1 MLDYSSCEN
10 YLKQLGYISSNDSI
24 GATKIDYNP
33 STIYPQQSDIQA
45 SSTISFSL
53 FTSDCKKVDLDLCK
67 NLTTKIDIAISG
79 NLTSL
84 NLSQYD
90 NSSYGNLFD
99 PNNPYYND
107 RCLPIKLNDTKA
119 SILGR
124 RNGFPNLTISC
135 GSGCTFGGINST
147 TNYLRCICN
156 MRQNQPDFGYEV
168 ISKFLD
174 VISGINLLII
184 TCYQITFTF
193 VINLLNLA

>member
-90 NSSYGNLFD
+90 
-99 PNNPYYND
+99 
-107 RCLPIKLNDTKA
+107 
-119 SILGR
+119 
-124 RNGFPNLTISC
+124 
-135 GSGCTFGGINST
+135 T
-147 TNYLRCICN
+147 TNPLASFLNCLWPLALPCTSKTSLLMSTPKVSLYLFIEN
-156 MRQNQPDFGYEV
+156 
-168 ISKFLD
+168 SL
-174 VISGINLLII
+174 
-184 TCYQITFTF
+184 
-193 VINLLNLA
+193 